1 MLKRDEMLKAAERL
15 AQDIRQNIRQNLIKR
30 LSSRQA
36 ARTSG
41 RADYQ
46 HMLRTSLQ
54 NAVSTSKN
62 ELKKVISFYQRRLRQ
77 QGTLQQD
84 TNAPEQAVAELLRQS
99 VPRGGDAWKA
109 LGKTI
114 TVQRLTE
121 LRKEFG
127 DTGAVFVLAWAARLL
142 PAGDEEG

>member
-1 MLKRDEMLKAAERL
+1 MLKHDEMLKAAERL
-15 AQDIRQNIRQNLIKR
+15 AQDIRQNIRQNLINR

-62 ELKKVISFYQRRLRQ
+62 ELKKVISFYRRRLRQ
-77 QGTLQQD
+77 RG
-84 TNAPEQAVAELLRQS
+84 TNAPEQAVATLLGQS

-109 LGKTI
+109 LGETI
-114 TVQRLTE
+114 TVQRLTK

>member
-1 MLKRDEMLKAAERL
+1 MLEKAERL
-15 AQDIRQNIRQNLIKR
+15 AQEIRQELINLLR
-30 LSSRQA
+30 SRQA

-46 HMLRTSLQ
+46 HMLRTRLQ

-77 QGTLQQD
+77 QGTRQQG
-84 TNAPEQAVAELLRQS
+84 TNAPAEAVAELLRQS
-99 VPRGGDAWKA
+99 VPRGGEAWKA
-109 LGKTI
+109 LSRTI

-121 LRKEFG
+121 LREEFG